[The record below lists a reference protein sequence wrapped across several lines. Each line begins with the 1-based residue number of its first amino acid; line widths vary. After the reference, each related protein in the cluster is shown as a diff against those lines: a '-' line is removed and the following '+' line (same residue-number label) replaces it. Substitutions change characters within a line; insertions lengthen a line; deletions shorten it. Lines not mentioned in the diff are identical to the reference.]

1 MSELALIQK
10 AIEESQQKMT
20 QLFDAQKAEIESTGQ
35 VSKQLQSDLAKVQEE
50 LTKSGT
56 RLFDLKIRVRR
67 NPSLNVLLKSSSSHG
82 TVNRAPSTRRRLT
95 SLSAVTLILLAH

>member
-1 MSELALIQK
+1 MRRKQK
-10 AIEESQQKMT
+10 S
-20 QLFDAQKAEIESTGQ
+20 KARA
-35 VSKQLQSDLAKVQEE
+35 VSKQLQSDLMKVQEE

-56 RLFDLKIRVRR
+56 RLFDLEQKLASGAENPVRR
-67 NPSLNVLLKSSSSHG
+67 NPSLNGLLKSLLSHG